1 MGRGAKENSSGS
13 LPWGRGAHREGV
25 RLVTEMT
32 FTESWPALQSS
43 RAPPTHTHTVPTG
56 LPSPWGLCSGKR
68 CVGSGLP
75 WLLSPP
81 RLPTQITTTHPC
93 ASSLPSEYS
102 ALPSLGP
109 QWPPRPSIFG
119 KHGRYSP
126 VPPAPVFPPGGR
138 SRLAAASAWAWGSAA
153 AHPPPCS
160 RALVGTLRTFVP
172 RDPSLVPLSRPGY
185 LLASRLAAVKGR
197 LSSHHL

>member
-25 RLVTEMT
+25 LLVTEMT

-43 RAPPTHTHTVPTG
+43 RAPPTHTHTH
-56 LPSPWGLCSGKR
+56 SPHWPPEPLGAVLWKAVCWVRS
-68 CVGSGLP
+68 SLAS
-75 WLLSPP
+75 LS
-81 RLPTQITTTHPC
+81 T
-93 ASSLPSEYS
+93 ASSHPDHHHSPLRKLIALRVLSSPQPGSSVAAPPQHLWETREIQPS
-102 ALPSLGP
+102 A
-109 QWPPRPSIFG
+109 PP
-119 KHGRYSP
+119 
-126 VPPAPVFPPGGR
+126 PPGGR
-138 SRLAAASAWAWGSAA
+138 SLLAAASAWAWGSAA
-153 AHPPPCS
+153 AHLPPCS

-185 LLASRLAAVKGR
+185 LLASTLAAVKGR